1 MTRNS
6 ENLNHHEELRLD
18 YLRKNIHYLNDKEKR
33 ELEYLEYKASYAAD
47 MEEVSQN
54 QPNIQE
60 EQEHVYFEDAAVP
73 DWEEELLLPPYPKE
87 SRRKKKQRQKSFV
100 APALPKTKPKRPKK
114 RFRFLKRIF
123 WILLISIIL
132 FIGSL
137 GFMFYKGY
145 SSVSDHP
152 KAELFNG
159 EATSDGINILILGTD
174 GRVGETSEMTRT
186 DSIMVLNVNNSD
198 NKVKMVS
205 FMRDTLIDIG
215 GYDYKLNTAYTFGEQ
230 NNGQGAENVRQVLKE
245 NFDIDIQYYA
255 MIDFSTFA
263 TAIDTLFPNGVTID
277 AQFSTIDG
285 MTVSSVEVPDDLNM
299 ENGVVPNQTIS
310 VGLQQMDG
318 RTLLNYARFRK
329 DDEGDYGRTKRQQQV
344 MAAIFTQIKDPTKL
358 FTGSEAAGKVYAL
371 TSTNVPG
378 SFLMTNGIF
387 VAMDGANGVE
397 RATVPENGDWVD
409 EYDIYGGSGLKI
421 DFEKYKQRLAKL
433 GFR

>member
-6 ENLNHHEELRLD
+6 GNLNHHEELRLD

-33 ELEYLEYKASYAAD
+33 ELEFLEYKSGSISNVVDFAHTSD
-47 MEEVSQN
+47 G
-54 QPNIQE
+54 P
-60 EQEHVYFEDAAVP
+60 EHSYFENEIDQV
-73 DWEEELLLPPYPKE
+73 EEENLLLPPYPKE
-87 SRRKKKQRQKSFV
+87 NRRRKKQRQQT
-100 APALPKTKPKRPKK
+100 AKTSSVLKVKPKKPKK
-114 RFRFLKRIF
+114 RFRTVKRIF
-123 WILLISIIL
+123 WMLLIAILL
-132 FIGSL
+132 FVGSL

-145 SSVSDHP
+145 SSISDHP
-152 KAELFNG
+152 QSELFNG
-159 EATSDGINILILGTD
+159 EASSDGVNILILGTD
-174 GRVGETSEMTRT
+174 GRVGETSDMTRT

-205 FMRDTLIDIG
+205 FMRDTLIDID

-230 NNGQGAENVRQVLKE
+230 NNGRGAENVRQVLKE

-285 MTVSSVEVPDDLNM
+285 IPVSSVEVPDDLNM
-299 ENGVVPNQTIS
+299 ENGIVPNQTIS
-310 VGLQQMDG
+310 VGQQQMDG

-344 MAAIFTQIKDPTKL
+344 MAAIFAQIKDPTKL

-378 SFLMTNGIF
+378 SFLITKGIF
-387 VAMDGANGVE
+387 IAMDGANGVE
-397 RATVPENGDWVD
+397 RTTVPENGDWID
-409 EYDIYGGSGLKI
+409 EYDVYGGSGLKI
-421 DFEKYKQRLAKL
+421 DFEKYKQRLAEL
-433 GFR
+433 GLR